1 MLKDLVL
8 GVVFSTVIA
17 VLTTMYLGY
26 WINH

>member
-17 VLTTMYLGY
+17 VLTTVYLSY